1 MSIYS
6 GWLVSSK
13 FMNSNNKVLALKYRP
28 QTFDELIGQKI
39 IAESI
44 FNSIK
49 LNKIPNAYMFLGIRG
64 SGKTSTARIVAKAL
78 NCKNGVE
85 NLCTKNFCE
94 SCKSIID
101 GNNIDILE
109 IDAASK
115 TSVDDVRELIEFSR
129 YKPTS
134 AKYKIFICDEVHM
147 FSKSAFS
154 ALLKTLE
161 EPPSY
166 LKFIFAS
173 TDVKK
178 IPVTIIS
185 RCQRYDLS
193 RVNSEELF
201 KYLIKIKNLEN
212 GRISD
217 DAIKLI
223 VKLSEG
229 SVRDS
234 LSLLDRALL
243 VENDGKEIDLEIAQ
257 KTFGYFEKNIIIDLI
272 NNILDGNEK
281 NTLNLYRDIY
291 NSGVEPKIFLN
302 EFLEVIYYLKNIN
315 FINLDGTNFD
325 LNDKEFD
332 KIKNLSKKI
341 NKKDLL
347 LLWQFTLNNL
357 EKIDIIKNQYQ
368 FVEMFLIRS
377 LYLKKILKGEK
388 NLQENNLQKDI
399 NKKLNIES
407 KNQLKQDAIDQLKN
421 IEQEEK
427 ILTSNDVKN
436 KTDNNQIKS
445 LKELIELCEEKRELK
460 IKYELENNLKLV
472 SFKDQ
477 KIEIS
482 FNSNLDKTFV
492 KDLTAKLLEWT
503 EKRWIIA
510 FSKKDGLPT
519 IKEQKNNLELNLIK
533 KESETEF
540 SKNIKKI
547 FPDAELLKVTE
558 EEDKS

>member
-1 MSIYS
+1 MK
-6 GWLVSSK
+6 LNSK
-13 FMNSNNKVLALKYRP
+13 ILALKYRP
-28 QTFDELIGQKI
+28 QTFNQLVGQQT

-49 LNKIPNAYMFLGIRG
+49 SDKIPNAYMFLGIRG

-78 NCKNGVE
+78 NCENGVE
-85 NLCTKNFCE
+85 NLCIKNFCN
-94 SCKSIID
+94 SCKSIIE

-147 FSKSAFS
+147 FSKSAFA

-161 EPPSY
+161 EPPPY

-201 KYLIKIKNLEN
+201 KYLVKIKDLEN
-212 GRISD
+212 GNISD
-217 DAIKLI
+217 DGIRLI

-234 LSLLDRALL
+234 LSLLDRAML
-243 VENDGKEIDLEIAQ
+243 VENHGKELDLSSLQ
-257 KTFGYFEKNIIIDLI
+257 KIFGYFEKSAIVDLI
-272 NNILDGNEK
+272 ENVIEGKEERTLD
-281 NTLNLYRDIY
+281 LYRSIY
-291 NSGVEPKIFLN
+291 NSGVEPKVFLN
-302 EFLEVIYYLKNIN
+302 EFLETLYYLKNIN
-315 FINLDGTNFD
+315 FINSDGTNFD
-325 LNDKEFD
+325 LNDKEFE
-332 KIKNLSKKI
+332 KIKFLSRKI
-341 NKKDLL
+341 SNKDLL
-347 LLWQFTLNNL
+347 LFWQFTLINL
-357 EKIDIIKNQYQ
+357 EKINFVKNQHQ
-368 FVEMFLIRS
+368 FIQMFLIRS
-377 LYLKKILKGEK
+377 LHLKKLLTGEK
-388 NLQENNLQKDI
+388 KIQFN
-399 NKKLNIES
+399 ES
-407 KNQLKQDAIDQLKN
+407 KNDLKINETQSENKIYSTSETIDQLKN

-427 ILTSNDVKN
+427 IIIAPEVKN
-436 KTDNNQIKS
+436 KKENNEIKS
-445 LKELIELCEEKRELK
+445 FEELVQICEVKKEIK
-460 IKYELENNLKLV
+460 IKYELENNLSLV

-492 KDLTAKLLEWT
+492 KELSEKLLEWT
-503 EKRWIIA
+503 NKRWFIS
-510 FSKKDGLPT
+510 FSKQNGLPT
-519 IKEQKNNLELNLIK
+519 LKETKKNLNEEIIK
-533 KESETEF
+533 KESTTEL
-540 SKNIKKI
+540 SKKVKNL
-547 FPDAELLKVTE
+547 FPDALLVKVE
-558 EEDKS
+558 EEK

>member
-1 MSIYS
+1 MY
-6 GWLVSSK
+6 
-13 FMNSNNKVLALKYRP
+13 SNNKVLALKYRP
-28 QTFDELIGQKI
+28 QTFDQLIGQKV

-49 LNKIPNAYMFLGIRG
+49 NNKIPNAYMFLGIRG

-78 NCKNGVE
+78 NCENGVE
-85 NLCTKNFCE
+85 KLCTENFCE

-147 FSKSAFS
+147 FSKSAFA

-193 RVNSEELF
+193 RVNSSELF
-201 KYLIKIKNLEN
+201 EYLKKIKNLEN
-212 GRISD
+212 GKISD
-217 DAIKLI
+217 EAIKLI

-234 LSLLDRALL
+234 LSLLDRAMLM
-243 VENDGKEIDLEIAQ
+243 ENNGKELSLKDAQ
-257 KTFGYFEKNIIIDLI
+257 KIFGYFEKSKIIDLI
-272 NNILDGNEK
+272 EQILEGNEESSLK
-281 NTLNLYRDIY
+281 LFRDIY
-291 NSGVEPKIFLN
+291 NSGVEPKVILN
-302 EFLEVIYYLKNIN
+302 EFLEALYYLKNIEYV
-315 FINLDGTNFD
+315 NLNGTNFD

-341 NKKDLL
+341 LKKDLL
-347 LLWQFTLNNL
+347 LFWQFTLNNL
-357 EKIDIIKNQYQ
+357 DKIDIIKNQYQ
-368 FVEMFLIRS
+368 FIEMFLIRC
-377 LYLKKILKGEK
+377 LHLKKILKSGENNEK
-388 NLQENNLQKDI
+388 NSDKKSTNLKENTI
-399 NKKLNIES
+399 
-407 KNQLKQDAIDQLKN
+407 KNQKEYKQETIDQLKN
-421 IEQEEK
+421 VEQQDK
-427 ILTSNDVKN
+427 IIPNPEVKN
-436 KTDNNQIKS
+436 KKENYRIKNF
-445 LKELIELCEEKRELK
+445 KELIETCEHKKELK
-460 IKYELENNLKLV
+460 IKYELENNVRLV
-472 SFKDQ
+472 SFEDQ

-482 FNSNLDKTFV
+482 FNSNLDKSFV
-492 KDLTAKLLEWT
+492 KDLSEKLIEWT
-503 EKRWIIA
+503 DKRWVIA
-510 FSKKDGLPT
+510 FSKKEGLPT
-519 IKEQKNNLELNLIK
+519 FKNQKKDKEANLIK
-533 KESETEF
+533 QESQSKF
-540 SKNIKKI
+540 SLEIKKL
-547 FPDAELLKVTE
+547 FPDAELQSVDEKINH
-558 EEDKS
+558 DRFF

>member
-1 MSIYS
+1 MS
-6 GWLVSSK
+6 K
-13 FMNSNNKVLALKYRP
+13 NSKVLALKYRP
-28 QTFDELIGQKI
+28 QTFNELVGQKV

-49 LNKIPNAYMFLGIRG
+49 NNKIPNAYMFLGIRG

-78 NCKNGVE
+78 NCEKGLE
-85 NLCTKNFCE
+85 NLCAKDFCT
-94 SCKSIID
+94 SCKSIIE

-147 FSKSAFS
+147 FSKSAFA

-161 EPPSY
+161 EPPDY

-201 KYLIKIKNLEN
+201 NYLVKIKNLESGN
-212 GRISD
+212 ISD
-217 DAIKLI
+217 EAIKLI

-234 LSLLDRALL
+234 LSLLDRAML
-243 VENDGKEIDLEIAQ
+243 VKNNSKELDLITAQ
-257 KTFGYFEKNIIIDLI
+257 KIFGYFEKSLIIDLI
-272 NNILDGNEK
+272 EFIIDANESK
-281 NTLNLYRDIY
+281 TLELYRKIY
-291 NSGVEPKIFLN
+291 NSGVEPKVFLN
-302 EFLEVIYYLKNIN
+302 EYLETLYYLKNIE

-325 LNDKEFD
+325 LNDQEFN
-332 KIKNLSKKI
+332 KIRSLSRKISNKN
-341 NKKDLL
+341 LL
-347 LLWQFTLNNL
+347 LLWQFTLSNL
-357 EKIDIIKNQYQ
+357 EKIDIIKNQHQ
-368 FVEMFLIRS
+368 FIEMFLIRT
-377 LYLKKILKGEK
+377 LYLKKILANEK
-388 NLQENNLQKDI
+388 NY
-399 NKKLNIES
+399 NKKYNDENLHPKDPETKNKTKLQNEIV
-407 KNQLKQDAIDQLKN
+407 NQLKN
-421 IEQEEK
+421 VEQEEK
-427 ILTSNDVKN
+427 IISDPEIKN
-436 KTDNNQIKS
+436 KIEGISINNFKDLIK
-445 LKELIELCEEKRELK
+445 LCEEKKELK
-460 IKYELENNLKLV
+460 IKYELESNLKLV
-472 SFKDQ
+472 SFEDQ

-492 KDLTAKLLEWT
+492 KELSALLQEWT
-503 EKRWIIA
+503 NKRWIIA
-510 FSKKDGLPT
+510 LSKKDGLPT
-519 IKEQKNNLELNLIK
+519 LKEQKKNLQSNLIK
-533 KESETEF
+533 KKSETNF
-540 SKNIKKI
+540 SNEIKKI
-547 FPDAELLKVTE
+547 FPDAELKNIK
-558 EEDKS
+558 EDKK

>member
-1 MSIYS
+1 M
-6 GWLVSSK
+6 
-13 FMNSNNKVLALKYRP
+13 SNNSKVLALKYRP
-28 QTFDELIGQKI
+28 QAFDQLVGQKVI
-39 IAESI
+39 VESI

-49 LNKIPNAYMFLGIRG
+49 KNKIPNAYIFLGIRG
-64 SGKTSTARIVAKAL
+64 SGKTSLARIVAKAL
-78 NCKNGVE
+78 NCENGVE
-85 NLCTKNFCE
+85 NLCTKDFCE
-94 SCKSIID
+94 NCQSIID

-147 FSKSAFS
+147 FSKSAFA

-161 EPPSY
+161 EPPPY

-201 KYLIKIKNLEN
+201 EYLVRIKDLEN
-212 GRISD
+212 GKIAD

-243 VENDGKEIDLEIAQ
+243 VENKGKELDLYMAQEI
-257 KTFGYFEKNIIIDLI
+257 FGYFEKSIIIDLI
-272 NNILDGNEK
+272 EHILDGKEDD
-281 NTLNLYRDIY
+281 TLKLYRKIH
-291 NSGVEPKIFLN
+291 NSGVEPKVFLN
-302 EFLEVIYYLKNIN
+302 EYLEALYYIKNIE
-315 FINLDGTNFD
+315 FINLDGANFE

-332 KIKNLSKKI
+332 KIKTLSKKLS
-341 NKKDLL
+341 KKNIL

-357 EKIDIIKNQYQ
+357 EKIDIIKNQHQ
-368 FVEMFLIRS
+368 FIEMFLIRS
-377 LYLKKILKGEK
+377 LFLKKILKGEK
-388 NLQENNLQKDI
+388 DIQIDDLNKNLNI
-399 NKKLNIES
+399 NKITVENTT
-407 KNQLKQDAIDQLKN
+407 QAKQSAIDQLKN
-421 IEQEEK
+421 VEQEEK
-427 ILTSNDVKN
+427 IITTPDVKN
-436 KTDNNQIKS
+436 KIKNNQIKS
-445 LKELIELCEEKRELK
+445 FKELIELCEKKKELK
-460 IKYELENNLKLV
+460 IKYELENNLRLV

-492 KDLTAKLLEWT
+492 KELTEKLLKWT
-503 EKRWIIA
+503 NKRWIIA
-510 FSKKDGLPT
+510 FSKKDGSPT
-519 IKEQKNNLELNLIK
+519 VKKQKKDLEVNLLK
-533 KESETEF
+533 KESETDF
-540 SKNIKKI
+540 SKEVKKI
-547 FPDAELLKVTE
+547 FPDSQLVKVE
-558 EEDKS
+558 EENKS

>member
-1 MSIYS
+1 MY
-6 GWLVSSK
+6 
-13 FMNSNNKVLALKYRP
+13 SNNKVLALKYRP
-28 QTFDELIGQKI
+28 QTFDQLIGQKV

-49 LNKIPNAYMFLGIRG
+49 NNKIPNAYMFLGIRG

-78 NCKNGVE
+78 NCENGVE
-85 NLCTKNFCE
+85 KLCTENFCE

-147 FSKSAFS
+147 FSKSAFA

-193 RVNSEELF
+193 RVNSSELF
-201 KYLIKIKNLEN
+201 EYLKKIKNLEN
-212 GRISD
+212 GKISD
-217 DAIKLI
+217 EAIKLI

-234 LSLLDRALL
+234 LSLLDRAMLM
-243 VENDGKEIDLEIAQ
+243 ENNGKELSLKDAQ
-257 KTFGYFEKNIIIDLI
+257 KIFGYFEKSKIIDLI
-272 NNILDGNEK
+272 EQILEGNEESSLK
-281 NTLNLYRDIY
+281 LFRDIY
-291 NSGVEPKIFLN
+291 NSGVEPKVILN
-302 EFLEVIYYLKNIN
+302 EFLEALYYLKNIEYV
-315 FINLDGTNFD
+315 NLNGTNFD

-341 NKKDLL
+341 LKKDLL
-347 LLWQFTLNNL
+347 LFWQFTLNNL
-357 EKIDIIKNQYQ
+357 DKIDIIKNQYQ
-368 FVEMFLIRS
+368 FIEMFLIRC
-377 LYLKKILKGEK
+377 LHLKNILKSGENNEK
-388 NLQENNLQKDI
+388 NSDKKSTNLEENTI
-399 NKKLNIES
+399 
-407 KNQLKQDAIDQLKN
+407 KNQKEYKQETIDQLKN
-421 IEQEEK
+421 VEQQDK
-427 ILTSNDVKN
+427 IIPNPEVKN
-436 KTDNNQIKS
+436 KKENYRIKNF
-445 LKELIELCEEKRELK
+445 KELIETCEHKKELK
-460 IKYELENNLKLV
+460 IKYELENNVRLV
-472 SFKDQ
+472 SFEDQ

-482 FNSNLDKTFV
+482 FNSNLDKSFV
-492 KDLTAKLLEWT
+492 KDLSEKLIEWT
-503 EKRWIIA
+503 DKRWVIA
-510 FSKKDGLPT
+510 FSKKEGLPT
-519 IKEQKNNLELNLIK
+519 FKNQKKDKEANLIK
-533 KESETEF
+533 QESQSKF
-540 SKNIKKI
+540 SLEIKKL
-547 FPDAELLKVTE
+547 FPDAELQSVDEKN
-558 EEDKS
+558 KS

>member
-1 MSIYS
+1 
-6 GWLVSSK
+6 
-13 FMNSNNKVLALKYRP
+13 MNLNSKVLALKYRP
-28 QTFDELIGQKI
+28 QTFDQLVGQKV

-49 LNKIPNAYMFLGIRG
+49 NNKIPNAYMFLGIRG

-78 NCKNGVE
+78 NCENGVE
-85 NLCTKNFCE
+85 NLCKKDFCE
-94 SCKSIID
+94 SCKSIIE

-147 FSKSAFS
+147 FSKSAFA

-201 KYLIKIKNLEN
+201 EYLVKIKVLES
-212 GRISD
+212 GKITD

-229 SVRDS
+229 SVRDA
-234 LSLLDRALL
+234 LSLLDRAMLL
-243 VENDGKEIDLEIAQ
+243 ENDGKELNLQTAQ
-257 KTFGYFEKNIIIDLI
+257 KIFGYFEKGIIIDLI
-272 NNILDGNEK
+272 GHILEGSED
-281 NTLNLYRDIY
+281 NTLKLYKKIY
-291 NSGVEPKIFLN
+291 NSGVEPKVFLN
-302 EFLEVIYYLKNIN
+302 EFLEVLYYIKNID
-315 FINLDGTNFD
+315 FINLDGTNFE
-325 LNDKEFD
+325 LNNQEFD
-332 KIKNLSKKI
+332 KIKNLSKELS
-341 NKKDLL
+341 KKDIL

-377 LYLKKILKGEK
+377 LFLKKILKGD
-388 NLQENNLQKDI
+388 KDI
-399 NKKLNIES
+399 QIDNLKKDLNINKITVEN
-407 KNQLKQDAIDQLKN
+407 KTQIKQETVDQLKN

-427 ILTSNDVKN
+427 IITSLDENNKIKN
-436 KTDNNQIKS
+436 LN
-445 LKELIELCEEKRELK
+445 ELIKLCEEKKELK
-460 IKYELENNLKLV
+460 IKYELENNLRLV

-492 KDLTAKLLEWT
+492 KELTSKLLEWT
-503 EKRWIIA
+503 NKRWIIA
-510 FSKKDGLPT
+510 FSKEDGSPTVKKQKKDL
-519 IKEQKNNLELNLIK
+519 EVNLLK
-533 KESETEF
+533 KESESEF
-540 SKNIKKI
+540 SKEFKKI
-547 FPDAELLKVTE
+547 FPESQLVKVE
-558 EEDKS
+558 EEE

>member
-6 GWLVSSK
+6 GWLVSLN
-13 FMNSNNKVLALKYRP
+13 FMNSNSKVLALKYRP
-28 QTFDELIGQKI
+28 QTFNELIGQKV
-39 IAESI
+39 IAQSI

-85 NLCTKNFCE
+85 NLCKKDFCE
-94 SCKSIID
+94 SCQSIID

-115 TSVDDVRELIEFSR
+115 TSVDDVRDLIEFSR

-147 FSKSAFS
+147 FSKSAFA

-201 KYLIKIKNLEN
+201 EYLVKINNLEK
-212 GRISD
+212 GKITPE
-217 DAIKLI
+217 AIRLI

-243 VENDGKEIDLEIAQ
+243 VENNGKELDLETAQ
-257 KTFGYFEKNIIIDLI
+257 KIFGYFEKSKIIDLI
-272 NNILDGNEK
+272 DHILEGSEK
-281 NTLNLYRDIY
+281 NTLELYRNIY
-291 NSGVEPKIFLN
+291 VSGVEPKVFLN
-302 EFLEVIYYLKNIN
+302 ELLEVIYYLKNID
-315 FINLDGTNFD
+315 FINLDGKNFE

-332 KIKNLSKKI
+332 KIKKLSTKLAKQNI
-341 NKKDLL
+341 L

-357 EKIDIIKNQYQ
+357 EKIDIIKNQHQ
-368 FVEMFLIRS
+368 FIEMFLIRFMH
-377 LYLKKILKGEK
+377 LKKILKSEK
-388 NLQENNLQKDI
+388 DFQNYNLDKDLGKNEITVENKTQI
-399 NKKLNIES
+399 
-407 KNQLKQDAIDQLKN
+407 KQDPVNQLKN

-427 ILTSNDVKN
+427 ILTTPDVKN
-436 KTDNNQIKS
+436 KAENNQIKS
-445 LKELIELCEEKRELK
+445 FKELIELCEEKKELK

-492 KDLTAKLLEWT
+492 KDLSTKLLEWT
-503 EKRWIIA
+503 KKRWIIA
-510 FSKKDGLPT
+510 FSKDDGSPT
-519 IKEQKNNLELNLIK
+519 IKKQKKVIEANLIE
-533 KESETEF
+533 KESKSKF
-540 SKNIKKI
+540 SEDIKKA
-547 FPDAELLKVTE
+547 FPDAELLKVK

>member
-1 MSIYS
+1 M
-6 GWLVSSK
+6 
-13 FMNSNNKVLALKYRP
+13 SNNSKVLALKYRP
-28 QTFDELIGQKI
+28 QTFSQLVGQKVI
-39 IAESI
+39 SESI
-44 FNSIK
+44 YNSIK
-49 LNKIPNAYMFLGIRG
+49 NNKIPNAYMFLGIRG
-64 SGKTSTARIVAKAL
+64 SGKTSMARIVAKAL
-78 NCKNGVE
+78 NCVNGVE
-85 NLCTKNFCE
+85 NLCEKNFCQN
-94 SCKSIID
+94 CKSILD

-147 FSKSAFS
+147 FSKSAFA

-161 EPPSY
+161 EPPEY

-201 KYLIKIKNLEN
+201 SYLLKIKDLEKGN
-212 GRISD
+212 ISD
-217 DAIKLI
+217 DAIRLI

-243 VENDGKEIDLEIAQ
+243 VENNEKELDLKSAQ
-257 KTFGYFEKNIIIDLI
+257 KIFGYFEKSLIIDLI
-272 NNILDGNEK
+272 EHIIHGDEFSALK
-281 NTLNLYRDIY
+281 LYREIY
-291 NSGVEPKIFLN
+291 NSGVEPKVFLN
-302 EFLEVIYYLKNIN
+302 EFLETLYYLKNIE
-315 FINLDGTNFD
+315 FINLGGVNFD

-332 KIKNLSKKI
+332 KIKVLNKKI
-341 NKKDLL
+341 LKKDLL

-357 EKIDIIKNQYQ
+357 EKIDIINNQHQ
-368 FVEMFLIRS
+368 FIEMFLTRC
-377 LYLKKILKGEK
+377 LYIKKIINTEKKNETENSSK
-388 NLQENNLQKDI
+388 NLNINKNNFENEI
-399 NKKLNIES
+399 NKKT
-407 KNQLKQDAIDQLKN
+407 IDQLKN

-427 ILTSNDVKN
+427 IINNFEIKN
-436 KTDNNQIKS
+436 KAKSIEIKS
-445 LKELIELCEEKRELK
+445 IKDLIRLCDEKKELK
-460 IKYELENNLKLV
+460 IKYEIENSLRLV
-472 SFKDQ
+472 SFKNQ

-492 KDLTAKLLEWT
+492 KELSAKLLEWT
-503 EKRWIIA
+503 NQRWIIS
-510 FSKKDGLPT
+510 FSKENGAPT
-519 IKEQKNNLELNLIK
+519 YKEHKKNLQSNLLK
-533 KESETEF
+533 KESDSKF
-540 SKNIKKI
+540 SKEIKSI
-547 FPDAELLKVTE
+547 FPDAELLNID
-558 EEDKS
+558 EDV

>member
-1 MSIYS
+1 M
-6 GWLVSSK
+6 
-13 FMNSNNKVLALKYRP
+13 SNNSKVLALKYRP
-28 QTFDELIGQKI
+28 QTFSQLVGQKV

-44 FNSIK
+44 YNSIK
-49 LNKIPNAYMFLGIRG
+49 NNKIPNAYMFLGIRG
-64 SGKTSTARIVAKAL
+64 SGKTSMARIVAKAL
-78 NCKNGVE
+78 NCVNGVE
-85 NLCTKNFCE
+85 NLCEKNFCQN
-94 SCKSIID
+94 CKSILD

-147 FSKSAFS
+147 FSKSAFA

-161 EPPSY
+161 EPPEY

-201 KYLIKIKNLEN
+201 SYLLKIKDLEK
-212 GRISD
+212 GYISD
-217 DAIKLI
+217 DAIRLI

-243 VENDGKEIDLEIAQ
+243 VENNEKELDLKSAQ
-257 KTFGYFEKNIIIDLI
+257 KIFGYFEKSLIIDLI
-272 NNILDGNEK
+272 EHIIHGDELSALK
-281 NTLNLYRDIY
+281 LYREIY
-291 NSGVEPKIFLN
+291 NSGVEPKVFLN
-302 EFLEVIYYLKNIN
+302 EFLETLYYLKNIE
-315 FINLDGTNFD
+315 FINLGGVNFD

-332 KIKNLSKKI
+332 KIKFLNKKI
-341 NKKDLL
+341 LKKDLL

-357 EKIDIIKNQYQ
+357 EKIDIINNQHQ
-368 FVEMFLIRS
+368 FIEMFLTRCQYI
-377 LYLKKILKGEK
+377 KKIINSEKKNEPESSSK
-388 NLQENNLQKDI
+388 NLNINENNFENEI
-399 NKKLNIES
+399 NKKT
-407 KNQLKQDAIDQLKN
+407 IDQLKN
-421 IEQEEK
+421 IEEEEK
-427 ILTSNDVKN
+427 IINNFEIKN
-436 KTDNNQIKS
+436 KAKSIEIKS
-445 LKELIELCEEKRELK
+445 FKDLIQLCDEKKELK
-460 IKYELENNLKLV
+460 IKYEIENSLRLV
-472 SFKDQ
+472 SFKNQ

-492 KDLTAKLLEWT
+492 KELSAKLLEWT
-503 EKRWIIA
+503 NQRWIIS
-510 FSKKDGLPT
+510 FSKENGAPT
-519 IKEQKNNLELNLIK
+519 YKEHKKNLQSNLLK
-533 KESETEF
+533 KESDSKF
-540 SKNIKKI
+540 SKEIKSI
-547 FPDAELLKVTE
+547 FPDAELLNID
-558 EEDKS
+558 EDV

>member
-1 MSIYS
+1 
-6 GWLVSSK
+6 
-13 FMNSNNKVLALKYRP
+13 MNSNSKVLALKYRP
-28 QTFDELIGQKI
+28 QTFNELIGQKV

-49 LNKIPNAYMFLGIRG
+49 LNKIPNAYIFLGIRG
-64 SGKTSTARIVAKAL
+64 SGKTSLARIVAKAL

-85 NLCTKNFCE
+85 NLCTEDFCE
-94 SCKSIID
+94 SCQSIID

-147 FSKSAFS
+147 FSKSAFA

-201 KYLIKIKNLEN
+201 EYLVKIKDLEK
-212 GRISD
+212 GRITD
-217 DAIKLI
+217 AAIKLI

-234 LSLLDRALL
+234 LSLLDRAML
-243 VENDGKEIDLEIAQ
+243 VENDGKELDLDKAQ
-257 KTFGYFEKNIIIDLI
+257 KIFGYFEKSIIIDLFS
-272 NNILDGNEK
+272 NILEGNEE
-281 NTLNLYRDIY
+281 NTIKIYRSIY

-302 EFLEVIYYLKNIN
+302 EFLEVLYYLKNID
-315 FINLDGTNFD
+315 FINLDGTNFE
-325 LNDKEFD
+325 LNDKEFNQ
-332 KIKNLSKKI
+332 IKNISKRLD
-341 NKKDLL
+341 KKNIL

-357 EKIDIIKNQYQ
+357 EKIDIIKNQNQ
-368 FVEMFLIRS
+368 FVEMFLIRF
-377 LYLKKILKGEK
+377 LHLKKILKEEK
-388 NLQENNLQKDI
+388 NFQNDF
-399 NKKLNIES
+399 
-407 KNQLKQDAIDQLKN
+407 LKQDSSNNEILNESKTQMKQDPINQLKN

-427 ILTSNDVKN
+427 IITKPDVKN
-436 KTDNNQIKS
+436 KIENNQIKS
-445 LKELIELCEEKRELK
+445 FKELIEICDEKRELK
-460 IKYELENNLKLV
+460 IKHELENNLNLV

-492 KDLTAKLLEWT
+492 KDLSAKLLEWT
-503 EKRWIIA
+503 SKRWIIA
-510 FSKKDGLPT
+510 FSKEEGLPS
-519 IKEQKNNLELNLIK
+519 IKQQKKDLKEKLNK
-533 KESETEF
+533 KESESEF
-540 SKNIKKI
+540 SKEIKKI
-547 FPDAELLKVTE
+547 FPDAELFKVTE
-558 EEDKS
+558 DNKS